1 MSKLLAAG
9 LTALFVTASLFAYAQ
24 VPAGMGSERLS
35 PVDLAKLTD
44 ARIELVKAALQLTPE
59 QMKYWPAV
67 EDAIRVRAQNRQ
79 TRIARIAETVGKR
92 SDDSVVEIFNRD
104 PIDFLNRRADAL
116 AQRSADL
123 RKLAEA
129 WQPLY
134 KTLTPEQ
141 RQRMAAL
148 TIFALHE
155 MSDRL
160 EQRRMQSSEDD
171 DEWLVIIR

>member
-1 MSKLLAAG
+1 MLKLLTAG
-9 LTALFVTASLFAYAQ
+9 LTALFVTACPLAYAQ
-24 VPAGMGSERLS
+24 VPGAMGPDRLS
-35 PVDLAKLTD
+35 PADLAKLTD
-44 ARIELVKAALQLTPE
+44 ARIELVKAALQLTPD

-79 TRIARIAETVGKR
+79 ARIARIVETVGKR
-92 SDDSVVEIFNRD
+92 SDDSVGEILRNRD

-123 RKLAEA
+123 RKLADA

-141 RQRMAAL
+141 KQRMAAL

-155 MSDRL
+155 MSNAL
-160 EQRRMQSSEDD
+160 EQRRMQSEDD
-171 DEWLVIIR
+171 DEWLVIIQ

>member
-1 MSKLLAAG
+1 
-9 LTALFVTASLFAYAQ
+9 
-24 VPAGMGSERLS
+24 
-35 PVDLAKLTD
+35 LAKLTD
-44 ARIELVKAALQLTPE
+44 ARIELVKAALQLTPD

-79 TRIARIAETVGKR
+79 ARIARIVETVGKR
-92 SDDSVVEIFNRD
+92 SDDSVGEILRNRD

-123 RKLAEA
+123 RKLADA

-141 RQRMAAL
+141 KQRMAAL

-155 MSDRL
+155 MSNAL
-160 EQRRMQSSEDD
+160 EQRRMQSEDD
-171 DEWLVIIR
+171 DEWLVIIQ